1 VKRVALR
8 GLSQVLCSPTRE
20 VSKLLSFFLKPPFCW
35 GYIQYL
41 LYFEYLLN
49 LPLAPIQSAFTG
61 KAVKFDFHRVA
72 RLTR

>member
-1 VKRVALR
+1 VKRIALR
-8 GLSQVLCSPTRE
+8 GLSLVLCAPARE
-20 VSKLLSFFLKPPFCW
+20 VSKLLAFFLKPLFCW
-35 GYIQYL
+35 GYIKNS

-49 LPLAPIQSAFTG
+49 LHLAPIELAFTS